1 MMIFF
6 KILGAFL
13 ILFGLYDIYESR
25 VIRGKKIEVFEA
37 EIIDEAEDE
46 LYDNTGGIKT
56 RFFKVYRFE
65 DNGESVVVR
74 SERPMRRTTDTVGS
88 KVKICVDKKN
98 RKAVEKRDMIF
109 YFVCG
114 ILLIA
119 LGIFIIY
126 VSVSLGGI
134 ALWMKI

>member
-1 MMIFF
+1 MIIVF

-56 RFFKVYRFE
+56 RFFKVYCFE

-98 RKAVEKRDMIF
+98 RKAIEKRDMIF
-109 YFVCG
+109 YFMCG

-119 LGIFIIY
+119 LGIFIIC
-126 VSVSLGGI
+126 VSVNLGGI
-134 ALWMKI
+134 ASWMKM